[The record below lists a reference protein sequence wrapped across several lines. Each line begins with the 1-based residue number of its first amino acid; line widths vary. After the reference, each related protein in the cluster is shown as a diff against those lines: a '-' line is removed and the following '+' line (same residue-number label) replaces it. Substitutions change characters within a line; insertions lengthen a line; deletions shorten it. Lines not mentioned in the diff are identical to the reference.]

1 MAVPE
6 EVPVFLG
13 SVSCGGSGDNDH
25 CCLERQEHREAPLRT
40 PAGCSNP
47 SLLART
53 VVMAEEFPERLQ
65 EKLPGKE
72 RGSFVETDKHQS
84 LLVSENGG
92 YCLWGRKTPKGSHNG
107 PHSPSGSSKADVSQ
121 GHPGAEVSGSS
132 PFISGSGR

>member
-53 VVMAEEFPERLQ
+53 VVDGRGV
-65 EKLPGKE
+65 PGE
-72 RGSFVETDKHQS
+72 AAGETA
-84 LLVSENGG
+84 
-92 YCLWGRKTPKGSHNG
+92 WKGKRFLCGN
-107 PHSPSGSSKADVSQ
+107 
-121 GHPGAEVSGSS
+121 
-132 PFISGSGR
+132 